1 MNATTDEMFIKT
13 CYIMKEEI
21 QAVAKFPSTGSL
33 ILYVI
38 ALLVNVGLFFTTVFF
53 NGVTVTTILNTP
65 KLKGKVSNFVILMQS
80 IFDLVSGVFITLLM
94 TLRLVNDLT
103 CSPSSV
109 TVYVVKKVAFI
120 CYVYSIT
127 PTSAMSFER
136 FMGVRY
142 PFVHRVKVTKARLLK
157 YIVSVSLVQT
167 LLYSF
172 SFINGSKIT
181 RPFLAGNSLLFIAF
195 NVFAYTRIFRARVKN
210 NKFPL
215 QQAVNVSQRN
225 DSKSK
230 EMWIKE
236 LKIAKSCFL
245 VAFTTFMLFFP
256 SFAMLF
262 WIKLENVFLD
272 YTLRNFCYILTIFNF
287 TANPLI
293 YFWRN
298 KALRTEGMKRVKKNL
313 LNKILPKHSEVQRA
327 ENS

>member
-1 MNATTDEMFIKT
+1 MFIKT

-103 CSPSSV
+103 CSPSCV

-215 QQAVNVSQRN
+215 Q
-225 DSKSK
+225 
-230 EMWIKE
+230 
-236 LKIAKSCFL
+236 
-245 VAFTTFMLFFP
+245 
-256 SFAMLF
+256 
-262 WIKLENVFLD
+262 
-272 YTLRNFCYILTIFNF
+272 
-287 TANPLI
+287 
-293 YFWRN
+293 
-298 KALRTEGMKRVKKNL
+298 
-313 LNKILPKHSEVQRA
+313 
-327 ENS
+327 